1 MKLSQSDFGLRP
13 QDPFKVLQAQKL
25 SAAQLEVLNRLF
37 IPLIGTT
44 AIGVYHYLSQFVS
57 VKQQKD
63 YTHYVIMSELK
74 LNLGQFREEMN
85 RLEAIGLIK
94 TYAKH
99 DDNQSQFVYQLVEP
113 PSPKTFFNDPMLSVY
128 LYKEVE
134 GKRFHELRRYFEST
148 PIDLS
153 DYHEVTRNFT
163 DVFKVPNQALD
174 NIDMTH
180 QITESQSYEG
190 MNIARVHFDFELLY
204 QLLSNHFVSAEII
217 KDDTKHLITQ
227 LAVLYGITPEGMKNL
242 ILKSLTSAQKISFE
256 ELRKQARAFYAI
268 EHENQLPPLE
278 MKTEPL
284 NIDTTNE
291 EGQIEITSI
300 PQTNEEFKQWFK
312 LMDTMSPIDM
322 LTGWAKAEPTPKQKY
337 LIEDLIV
344 REQLPFG
351 VINMLLQ
358 YAMLKND
365 MKLTKSYILEIAS
378 NWKKLEISSAEEAYH
393 HVMKLKKAEQ
403 ERQNKSYPSSG
414 GSKRFNNRRN
424 QVSKEITPEW
434 LLNREHEKR
443 RKKGDKRSSASTDQ
457 SLAQDSAAFLQH
469 LKETWKEDE

>member
-1 MKLSQSDFGLRP
+1 MKLSQNDFGLRP

-25 SAAQLEVLNRLF
+25 SASQLEVLNRLF
-37 IPLIGTT
+37 TPLIGTT
-44 AIGVYHYLSQFVS
+44 AIGVYHYLSQFAE

-63 YTHYVIMSELK
+63 YTHYVILSELK

-99 DDNQSQFVYQLVEP
+99 DENQSQFVYLLVDP

-134 GKRFHELRRYFEST
+134 GKRFHELRRYFET
-148 PIDLS
+148 TQVDLS
-153 DYHEVTRNFT
+153 NYHEVTRNFT
-163 DVFKVPNQALD
+163 DVFKVPNHALD
-174 NIDMTH
+174 KVDTTH
-180 QITESQSYEG
+180 QITESQKYDG
-190 MNIARVHFDFELLY
+190 MNLDRVHFDFELLY

-217 KDDTKHLITQ
+217 EEKTKHLITQ

-268 EHENQLPPLE
+268 EHENQLPSLE
-278 MKTEPL
+278 AQAEPVRPE
-284 NIDTTNE
+284 TAE
-291 EGQIEITSI
+291 EAQIEINSI
-300 PQTNEEFKQWFK
+300 PQTDEEFKQWFK
-312 LMDTMSPIDM
+312 LMDNLSPIDM
-322 LTGWAKAEPTPKQKY
+322 LTGWSGSEPTPQQKY
-337 LIEDLIV
+337 MIEDIIV

-358 YAMLKND
+358 YAMLNSG
-365 MKLTKSYILEIAS
+365 MKLTKKYILEIAS

-393 HVMKLKKAEQ
+393 HVMKLKKDEQ
-403 ERQNKSYPSSG
+403 ERQTKSYQQQSG
-414 GSKRFNNRRN
+414 PKRFNNRRN
-424 QVSKEITPEW
+424 PVSKEITPDW

-443 RKKGDKRSSASTDQ
+443 RKKGEKRSSASTDQ

>member
-1 MKLSQSDFGLRP
+1 MKLSQNDFGLRP

-25 SAAQLEVLNRLF
+25 SASQLEVLNRLF
-37 IPLIGTT
+37 TPLIGTT
-44 AIGVYHYLSQFVS
+44 AIGVYHYLSQFTET
-57 VKQQKD
+57 KQQKD

-99 DDNQSQFVYQLVEP
+99 DENQSQFVYHLVDP

-134 GKRFHELRRYFEST
+134 GKRFHELRRYFETT

-153 DYHEVTRNFT
+153 NYHEVTKNFT
-163 DVFKVPNQALD
+163 DVFKVPNQAID
-174 NIDMTH
+174 KIDMSH
-180 QITESQSYEG
+180 QIIENQKYEG
-190 MNIARVHFDFELLY
+190 MNLDRVRFDFELLY

-217 KDDTKHLITQ
+217 EENTKHLITQ

-256 ELRKQARAFYAI
+256 ELRKQARAYYAI
-268 EHENQLPPLE
+268 EHENQLPALE
-278 MKTEPL
+278 TKAEPVRPEAA
-284 NIDTTNE
+284 E
-291 EGQIEITSI
+291 ETQIEITSI
-300 PQTNEEFKQWFK
+300 PQTDEEFKQWFK
-312 LMDTMSPIDM
+312 LMDSLSPIDM

-403 ERQNKSYPSSG
+403 ERQNKGYQQPSSQ
-414 GSKRFNNRRN
+414 KRFNNRRN
-424 QVSKEITPEW
+424 TISKEITPEW

-443 RKKGDKRSSASTDQ
+443 RKKGEKRSSASTDQ

>member
-1 MKLSQSDFGLRP
+1 MKLSQNDFGLRP

-25 SAAQLEVLNRLF
+25 SASQLEVLNRLF
-37 IPLIGTT
+37 TPLIGTT
-44 AIGVYHYLSQFVS
+44 AIGVYHYLSQFTET
-57 VKQQKD
+57 KQQKD

-99 DDNQSQFVYQLVEP
+99 DENQSQFVYHLVDP

-134 GKRFHELRRYFEST
+134 GKRFHELRRYFETT

-153 DYHEVTRNFT
+153 NYHEVTKNFT
-163 DVFKVPNQALD
+163 DVFKVPNQAID
-174 NIDMTH
+174 KIDMSH
-180 QITESQSYEG
+180 QIIESQKYEG
-190 MNIARVHFDFELLY
+190 MNLDRVRFDFELLY

-217 KDDTKHLITQ
+217 EENTKHLITQ

-256 ELRKQARAFYAI
+256 ELRKQARAYYAI
-268 EHENQLPPLE
+268 EHENQLPALE
-278 MKTEPL
+278 TKAEPVRPEAA
-284 NIDTTNE
+284 E
-291 EGQIEITSI
+291 ETQIEITSI
-300 PQTNEEFKQWFK
+300 PQTDEEFKQWFK
-312 LMDTMSPIDM
+312 LMDSLSPIDM

-403 ERQNKSYPSSG
+403 ERQNKGYQQPSSQ
-414 GSKRFNNRRN
+414 KRFNNRRN
-424 QVSKEITPEW
+424 TISKEITPEW

-443 RKKGDKRSSASTDQ
+443 RKKGEKRSSASTDQ

>member
-1 MKLSQSDFGLRP
+1 MKLSQNDFGLRP

-25 SAAQLEVLNRLF
+25 SASQLEVLNRLF
-37 IPLIGTT
+37 TPLIGTT
-44 AIGVYHYLSQFVS
+44 AIGVYHYLSQFTET
-57 VKQQKD
+57 KQQND

-99 DDNQSQFVYQLVEP
+99 DENQSQFVYHLVDP

-134 GKRFHELRRYFEST
+134 GKRFHELRRYFETT

-153 DYHEVTRNFT
+153 NYHEVTKNFT
-163 DVFKVPNQALD
+163 DVFKVPNQAID
-174 NIDMTH
+174 KIDMSH
-180 QITESQSYEG
+180 QIIESQKYEG
-190 MNIARVHFDFELLY
+190 MNLDRVRFDFELLY

-217 KDDTKHLITQ
+217 EENTKHLITQ

-256 ELRKQARAFYAI
+256 ELRKQARAYYAI
-268 EHENQLPPLE
+268 EHENQLPALE
-278 MKTEPL
+278 TKAEPVRPEAA
-284 NIDTTNE
+284 E
-291 EGQIEITSI
+291 ETQIEITSI
-300 PQTNEEFKQWFK
+300 PQTDEEFKQWFK
-312 LMDTMSPIDM
+312 LMDSLSPIDM

-403 ERQNKSYPSSG
+403 ERQNKSYQQPSG
-414 GSKRFNNRRN
+414 QKRFNNRRN
-424 QVSKEITPEW
+424 TISKEITPEW

-443 RKKGDKRSSASTDQ
+443 RKKGEKRSSASTDQ

>member
-1 MKLSQSDFGLRP
+1 MKLSQNDFGLRP

-25 SAAQLEVLNRLF
+25 SASQLEVLSRLF
-37 IPLIGTT
+37 TPLIGTT
-44 AIGVYHYLSQFVS
+44 AIGVYHYLSQFTET
-57 VKQQKD
+57 KQQND

-99 DDNQSQFVYQLVEP
+99 DENQSQFVYHLVDP

-134 GKRFHELRRYFEST
+134 GKRFHELRRYFETT

-153 DYHEVTRNFT
+153 NYHEVTKNFT
-163 DVFKVPNQALD
+163 DVFKVPNQAID
-174 NIDMTH
+174 KIDMSH
-180 QITESQSYEG
+180 QIIESQKYEG
-190 MNIARVHFDFELLY
+190 MNLDRVRFDFELLY

-217 KDDTKHLITQ
+217 EENTKHLITQ

-256 ELRKQARAFYAI
+256 ELRKQARAYYAI
-268 EHENQLPPLE
+268 EHENQLPALE
-278 MKTEPL
+278 TQAEHVRPEAS
-284 NIDTTNE
+284 E
-291 EGQIEITSI
+291 ETQIEITSI
-300 PQTNEEFKQWFK
+300 PQTDEEFKQWFK
-312 LMDTMSPIDM
+312 LMDSLSPIDM

-403 ERQNKSYPSSG
+403 ERQNKGYQQPSSQ
-414 GSKRFNNRRN
+414 KRFNNRRN
-424 QVSKEITPEW
+424 TISKEITPEW

-443 RKKGDKRSSASTDQ
+443 RKKGEKRSSASTDQ

>member
-1 MKLSQSDFGLRP
+1 MKLSQNDFGLRP

-25 SAAQLEVLNRLF
+25 SASQLEVLNRLF
-37 IPLIGTT
+37 TPLIGTT
-44 AIGVYHYLSQFVS
+44 AIGVYHYLSQFAE
-57 VKQQKD
+57 VKQQKN

-99 DDNQSQFVYQLVEP
+99 DENQSQFVYRLVDP

-134 GKRFHELRRYFEST
+134 GKRFHELRRYFETT

-163 DVFKVPNQALD
+163 DVFKVPHHALD
-174 NIDMTH
+174 KMDTTH
-180 QITESQSYEG
+180 HISETPKYEG
-190 MNIARVHFDFELLY
+190 MNLDRVHFDFELLY

-217 KDDTKHLITQ
+217 EAQTKHLITQ
-227 LAVLYGITPEGMKNL
+227 LAVLYGITPEGMKQL

-256 ELRKQARAFYAI
+256 ELRKQARAFYTI
-268 EHENQLPPLE
+268 EHENQLPALE
-278 MKTEPL
+278 TQTEPVRVET
-284 NIDTTNE
+284 DE
-291 EGQIEITSI
+291 ASQIEITSI
-300 PQTNEEFKQWFK
+300 PQTDEEFKQWFK
-312 LMDTMSPIDM
+312 LMDKMSPIDM

-393 HVMKLKKAEQ
+393 HVMKLKKAEK
-403 ERQNKSYPSSG
+403 ERQTKNYHQQSG
-414 GSKRFNNRRN
+414 PKRFNNRKN
-424 QVSKEITPEW
+424 TVSKEITPEW

-443 RKKGDKRSSASTDQ
+443 RKKGEKNTSASTDQ
-457 SLAQDSAAFLQH
+457 TLAQDSAAFLQH